1 MPQKKGI
8 VWTDKQREIARLMAE
23 GKTHSQLRQAG
34 FYPNLIQKVKRALE
48 QGGVPPSEEEALAKA
63 AAKEEEQKSSQ
74 KLVSVKSPSPSP
86 IVFRLDKKE
95 IALDPIQLN
104 KQYGY
109 YEDIIKKDGLTN
121 TFSEVQT
128 IGIQLVWLL
137 MQDIP
142 LSENMISGILYG

>member
-1 MPQKKGI
+1 VPQKKGI

-23 GKTHSQLRQAG
+23 SKTHSQLRQAG

-48 QGGVPPSEEEALAKA
+48 QGSVPPSEEEAV
-63 AAKEEEQKSSQ
+63 AKEEEQKSSQ

-121 TFSEVQT
+121 SFSEVQT

-142 LSENMISGILYG
+142 LSENMINGILYG

>member
-1 MPQKKGI
+1 VPQKKGI
-8 VWTDKQREIARLMAE
+8 VWTDKQREIARLMSE

-48 QGGVPPSEEEALAKA
+48 QGSVPPSDEEAAT
-63 AAKEEEQKSSQ
+63 KEEEQNRSQ
-74 KLVSVKSPSPSP
+74 KLVSVKAPSPSP

-104 KQYGY
+104 RQYGY

-142 LSENMISGILYG
+142 LSENMINGILYG